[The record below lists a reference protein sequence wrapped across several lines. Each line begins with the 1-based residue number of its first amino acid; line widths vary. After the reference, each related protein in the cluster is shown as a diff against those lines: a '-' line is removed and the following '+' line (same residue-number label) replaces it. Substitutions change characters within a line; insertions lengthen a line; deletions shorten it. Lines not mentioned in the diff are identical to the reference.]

1 MEEEKVAASDSGCGW
16 LTKMVLRPDRI
27 LFEFGIS
34 FWDGLHSIQCD
45 ERKFVSQSGLEVFYV
60 QKDRERSLSRVM
72 KNIH

>member
-34 FWDGLHSIQCD
+34 F
-45 ERKFVSQSGLEVFYV
+45 
-60 QKDRERSLSRVM
+60 
-72 KNIH
+72 